1 MTLVMA
7 VGSLL
12 RTRDSGGAS
21 VVLEVVVLKK
31 RARPW
36 RAVPRAHVEKHAR
49 EWAEARGI
57 EVWK

>member
-7 VGSLL
+7 MGTLL
-12 RTRDSGGAS
+12 RVRDNGGPS

-31 RARPW
+31 RVRPW

-57 EVWK
+57 QL